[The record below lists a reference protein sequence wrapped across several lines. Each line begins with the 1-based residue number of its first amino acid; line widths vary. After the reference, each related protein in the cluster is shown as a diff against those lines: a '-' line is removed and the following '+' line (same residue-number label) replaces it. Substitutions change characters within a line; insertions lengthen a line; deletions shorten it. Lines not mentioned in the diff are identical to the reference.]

1 MLFDADMLRPD
12 GFFSAPDINPRAECG
27 AQQMAVEISFI
38 ATAEIL
44 VASATGS
51 NGTRLM
57 SMSRSSAGKTS
68 PARRWYWRP
77 AVRLLMNCGPRG
89 RATATPGKPHD
100 GARIMRH
107 IEDILNALIC
117 YVLTI
122 VTQVVVFLSLDKSR
136 PRWKIAWR
144 LALAVVSLTRR

>member
-1 MLFDADMLRPD
+1 
-12 GFFSAPDINPRAECG
+12 
-27 AQQMAVEISFI
+27 
-38 ATAEIL
+38 
-44 VASATGS
+44 
-51 NGTRLM
+51 
-57 SMSRSSAGKTS
+57 
-68 PARRWYWRP
+68 
-77 AVRLLMNCGPRG
+77 
-89 RATATPGKPHD
+89 
-100 GARIMRH
+100 MRH

>member
-1 MLFDADMLRPD
+1 MVLAASSKVVDELR
-12 GFFSAPDINPRAECG
+12 AK
-27 AQQMAVEISFI
+27 
-38 ATAEIL
+38 
-44 VASATGS
+44 
-51 NGTRLM
+51 
-57 SMSRSSAGKTS
+57 RSGHGDT
-68 PARRWYWRP
+68 
-77 AVRLLMNCGPRG
+77 
-89 RATATPGKPHD
+89 GKPHD